1 MNMVFRAGDG
11 WQGSIIGMLGRWCMT
26 FLLIF
31 LLLVLSSFPFKIGG
45 FGEIR
50 PSFMLMAVYY
60 WAIMRPSTLAPMAT
74 FVVGLAFD
82 LMGGFPLGLN
92 ALTLVLAQWLTR
104 TQRKFL
110 LGQSFLVI
118 WMGLALV
125 ALGSG
130 LLQWVLY
137 STFNQHFDLVALKPV
152 LFSVFMTA
160 AIFPLIVLP
169 LAAFNRSLPE
179 RQ

>member
-1 MNMVFRAGDG
+1 MVFSAGDG
-11 WQGSIIGMLGRWCMT
+11 WQGSILGMLGRWCMT
-26 FLLIF
+26 LLLIF
-31 LLLVLSSFPFKIGG
+31 FLLVLSSFPFKFGSL
-45 FGEIR
+45 GEIR

-60 WAIMRPSTLAPMAT
+60 WAIMRPSTLAPIAT
-74 FVVGLAFD
+74 FIVGLAFD

-92 ALTLVLAQWLTR
+92 ALTLVLAQWVTR
-104 TQRKFL
+104 SQRKFL
-110 LGQSFLVI
+110 LGQTFIVI

-125 ALGSG
+125 ALGAG

-137 STFNQHFDLVALKPV
+137 SSFNQHFDFAALKPV
-152 LFSVFMTA
+152 LLSVFMTS

-169 LAAFNRSLPE
+169 LAAFNRSLAE

>member
-1 MNMVFRAGDG
+1 MVFQTGDG
-11 WQGSIIGMLGRWCMT
+11 WQGSLIGMLGRWMMT
-26 FLLIF
+26 GLLIF
-31 LLLVLSSFPFKIGG
+31 LLLVLSSFPFK
-45 FGEIR
+45 FANLGEIR

-60 WAIMRPSTLAPMAT
+60 WAIMRPSTLSPIAT
-74 FVVGLAFD
+74 FIVGLAFD

-92 ALTLVLAQWLTR
+92 ALTLVLAQWVTR
-104 TQRKFL
+104 SQRKFL
-110 LGQSFLVI
+110 LGQSFVVI

-125 ALGSG
+125 SLGVG

-137 STFNQHFDLVALKPV
+137 AAFNQAFEIAALKPI
-152 LFSVFMTA
+152 LISVIMTA

-169 LAAFNRSLPE
+169 LAAFNKSLAE